1 MEDMLTTKEAAEY
14 LDVSM
19 ARIRQLIGAA
29 QVCAQR
35 NGKSWLVERASL
47 DAYAA
52 TATPGRP
59 ATGSVRARVKKEG
72 NSPVAYVLMN
82 RGNEVARCVYDPLEQ
97 CFTQVE
103 IVDEERVPLALCTYQ
118 AKIACARRSTNGGVA
133 AVFPP
138 VVGTS
143 RPVCVSLRSKMPL
156 SCLFGAGAFL

>member
-52 TATPGRP
+52 TATPGP
-59 ATGSVRARVKKEG
+59 FFARSILAAAQRVQFELG
-72 NSPVAYVLMN
+72 
-82 RGNEVARCVYDPLEQ
+82 RCELSS
-97 CFTQVE
+97 E
-103 IVDEERVPLALCTYQ
+103 IASTWAL
-118 AKIACARRSTNGGVA
+118 
-133 AVFPP
+133 
-138 VVGTS
+138 
-143 RPVCVSLRSKMPL
+143 
-156 SCLFGAGAFL
+156 